1 MSASAPTARVTPSV
15 SEFRAVIRES
25 VVNTPYT
32 KTLRLDLDAPASY
45 RAGQYVTIDPHQFAE
60 LRSIVGSLEQLKR
73 RREAPRAY
81 SLSSAPD
88 EPCVA
93 ITVKE
98 EVFDPSDAPF
108 PPLLSGFLVHEVRA
122 GDALTLRG
130 FVGTYTLTDEAAAE
144 TDHVLHLCAGSGSV
158 ANLSI
163 LKDSLRRHMH
173 ISHTFVY
180 SNQTWQDVIF
190 RSELRAIRDYWGE
203 RVQVIH
209 RLTRENGPLPGEA
222 NVARGRID
230 FNLLRTILVAHPTS
244 RVFVCGPGVS
254 VRERRAA
261 AAQGTTPAPRFMETM
276 LGHLDALAI
285 PRAHIKVEAYG

>member
-1 MSASAPTARVTPSV
+1 MSASATTARVTPSV

-108 PPLLSGFLVHEVRA
+108 RSQQEQRHRDRHAMSVV
-122 GDALTLRG
+122 LRCG
-130 FVGTYTLTDEAAAE
+130 ESMTERMI
-144 TDHVLHLCAGSGSV
+144 C
-158 ANLSI
+158 
-163 LKDSLRRHMH
+163 RR
-173 ISHTFVY
+173 
-180 SNQTWQDVIF
+180 
-190 RSELRAIRDYWGE
+190 
-203 RVQVIH
+203 
-209 RLTRENGPLPGEA
+209 LPG
-222 NVARGRID
+222 RSDG
-230 FNLLRTILVAHPTS
+230 
-244 RVFVCGPGVS
+244 
-254 VRERRAA
+254 
-261 AAQGTTPAPRFMETM
+261 
-276 LGHLDALAI
+276 GH
-285 PRAHIKVEAYG
+285 GCQ

>member
-15 SEFRAVIRES
+15 SEFRAVIRDS
-25 VVNTPYT
+25 VVNTPHT
-32 KTLRLDLDAPASY
+32 KTLRLDLGAPAGY

-158 ANLSI
+158 ANLPSSRTRFGAIHTSVTRSSI
-163 LKDSLRRHMH
+163 P
-173 ISHTFVY
+173 I
-180 SNQTWQDVIF
+180 
-190 RSELRAIRDYWGE
+190 G
-203 RVQVIH
+203 
-209 RLTRENGPLPGEA
+209 
-222 NVARGRID
+222 RGR
-230 FNLLRTILVAHPTS
+230 T
-244 RVFVCGPGVS
+244 
-254 VRERRAA
+254 
-261 AAQGTTPAPRFMETM
+261 
-276 LGHLDALAI
+276 
-285 PRAHIKVEAYG
+285 